1 MPPKR
6 ATGVGGPA
14 APPLWA
20 AFTARF
26 GELLDAHLPHQ
37 AAVARLIACETVT
50 HPGMPN
56 LLLYGPRGGVPLDML
71 YHHALAR
78 RFGAFTSRELVYDKT
93 LPYRETPYT
102 FELDFA
108 HPNLPKDLS
117 VLPEFVKSVVSAR
130 CIHSARHV
138 ILLRNVDALLDR
150 QPFRVLLERFSQ
162 NALFICTTHRVTALE
177 PPLQSRFQH
186 LRVPLPTVDEITAI
200 FAALGAPPPHGP
212 SIASRNLLKAIA
224 TAATAATATTA
235 ATADAPPASAAYPPL
250 VAFLARP
257 KPTLEGIRQMAVK
270 TYQANV
276 PFARAAQDVVAYLT
290 QKGDVKNARGFLEEA
305 ADLEHVFAGA
315 ARGRAPIYYEYLLHL
330 AVARCP

>member
-6 ATGVGGPA
+6 ATGTGGPA

-20 AFTARF
+20 AFTGRF
-26 GELLDAHLPHQ
+26 GELLDAHLPHH
-37 AAVARLIACETVT
+37 AAVARLIACETAT

-56 LLLYGPRGGVPLDML
+56 LLLYGPRGGIPLDML
-71 YHHALAR
+71 YHHALER
-78 RFGAFTSRELVYDKT
+78 RFGAFTARELVYEKV

-108 HPNLPKDLS
+108 HPNLPKDLG
-117 VLPEFVKSVVSAR
+117 VLPEFVKSIVSAR
-130 CIHSARHV
+130 CIHSARH
-138 ILLRNVDALLDR
+138 IMLLRNVDALRDR

-162 NALFICTTHRVTALE
+162 NALFICTTHRITALE

-186 LRVPLPTVDEITAI
+186 LRVPLPTAAEIAAI
-200 FAALGAPPPHGP
+200 FAALGAEAPPPP
-212 SIASRNLLKAIA
+212 PLTASRHFLKAIA
-224 TAATAATATTA
+224 GAA
-235 ATADAPPASAAYPPL
+235 ADAAYPPL

-276 PFARAAQDVVAYLT
+276 PFARAAQDAVTYLT
-290 QKGDVKNARGFLEEA
+290 QKGDIKNARAFLEEA
-305 ADLEHVFAGA
+305 TELEHVFAGA

-330 AVARCP
+330 AVARCS